1 MSAISSD
8 TDIPDNIEYYYTD
21 ASDASDEEKQ
31 AIDEELRLK

>member
-21 ASDASDEEKQ
+21 ASDEEE
-31 AIDEELRLK
+31 ALSEE